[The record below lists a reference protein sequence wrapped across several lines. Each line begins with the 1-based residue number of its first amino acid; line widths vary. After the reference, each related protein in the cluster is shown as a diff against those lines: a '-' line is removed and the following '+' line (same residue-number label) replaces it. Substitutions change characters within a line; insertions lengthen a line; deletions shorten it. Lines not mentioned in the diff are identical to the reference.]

1 MLNVPYIQIIETTF
15 ENTITTENTDMIE
28 LNQVIS
34 VYQCPQWFN
43 KILAVVFNRSLFDCM
58 GINVIYKTMH

>member
-1 MLNVPYIQIIETTF
+1 M
-15 ENTITTENTDMIE
+15 NTDMIE

-34 VYQCPQWFN
+34 VCQCPQWFN